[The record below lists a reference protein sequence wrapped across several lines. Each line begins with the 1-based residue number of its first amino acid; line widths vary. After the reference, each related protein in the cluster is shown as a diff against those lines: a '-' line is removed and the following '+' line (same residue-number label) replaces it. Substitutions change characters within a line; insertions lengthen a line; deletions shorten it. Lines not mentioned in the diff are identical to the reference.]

1 MKKLFTSCLFVA
13 LSCLLFS
20 SAFAQQ
26 KRIYIGLDDHTDYEY
41 ALTEEEHRQIFLETL
56 DYYMNLA
63 DQTANLPTEHQS
75 RWNCDGTFW
84 LWTYQHNKSA
94 AEFDRL
100 MNYVR
105 SGHISTIINSLVSTY
120 GAQPSEAVL
129 RGMYYP
135 GSLER
140 RYGVRFP
147 LAVAM
152 ENATMPYGLGALWAG
167 AGVKYSWRGAC
178 GCASRVHGFEHPDI
192 YWWKAFDGSQLLMKW
207 NNFYVYDGA
216 SIGDYQECRFPDRA
230 LNTVETNANFQQ
242 NWPWKTIGIF
252 GKGGD
257 DNKTLTD
264 DFVNFA
270 RNNSNAER
278 KIIVSNEVD
287 FFQDFEANYGS
298 QIPTDST
305 SFGNEWDVLCTSMA
319 EVSARVK
326 RSVEQLRNA
335 EALQTL
341 VSLKNPNFMRDQI
354 TERDQAWMD
363 LGVYWEHDWTADGYL
378 QNQRAAWQRKIANRI
393 TGYVDKIQLQS
404 SDALATMIPANPD
417 YKRFY
422 AFNSLSWT
430 RTDYIDFPYSEN
442 APVYVVDL
450 TTGLE
455 TPSQLITLNNQTY
468 LRVLAS
474 DIPSVGYK
482 VFELRPGIGNT
493 FSEAASV
500 NGNVIENA
508 FYRLTIAERG
518 AVTSLIDKTRG
529 DQEFAREINGRFI
542 NDLGNSGGSFEI
554 ENAGA
559 VSVTIKTIANSP
571 VAHTTRITL
580 YRDSDRIDFRNEI
593 TQNPGDNLYTWGY
606 GFNLENP
613 DTMHEEV
620 GSIIRAKTKE
630 NGGQY
635 INRGSRYDWLTMNH
649 FADMTGNNGT
659 GVTLSNA
666 DCYFMQL
673 GNSSLGELDTTTP
686 SLNPFVGGQ
695 IDGPRLG
702 IPRHDGDTYF
712 LQRFA
717 LRTHNEYDAAAAM
730 RFSMEHQ
737 NPLVARLITGSN
749 PTYPETNFSLLS
761 ISDPKVMLWSLKPAE
776 EGINQ
781 GIIARVYNVNDQA
794 SSSSMQLSN
803 SIRQANRTTHIET
816 NIDSAFV
823 SDGALQMTLNN
834 QQYQTYRLL
843 TNEIIDSIP
852 PEVSIVAPTNGATF
866 SSQSVIRIDAMAK
879 DSDGSVSKV
888 EFYQGATK
896 LGESTAAPYSLSL
909 NSLPVGKYNVTARAI
924 DNRGFARN
932 SSTIKLQVANAVA
945 DSVSVSAANYRRVF
959 LARGSIAT
967 AFGTSMAT
975 TSQAATTLPL
985 STNLIGT
992 SITIIDSLGRQRSA
1006 PLFYVS
1012 PTQINY
1018 QIPENIAL
1026 GTARIQISSPGQ
1038 PAKKEYIQIVN
1049 NAPGLF
1055 TAQADGQGIASAQIT
1070 RVKAD
1075 GTRSDEG
1082 IVQYNSSTNSFSAIP
1097 IDLGNANDRVFLI
1110 LYGTGLRGRNLNAA
1124 ARIGNQNISIDYI
1137 GAQGTYVGLDQVNI
1151 QLPRS
1156 LAGAG
1161 EVEVNLTEQGLNAN
1175 PVKIRFK

>member
-1 MKKLFTSCLFVA
+1 MKKLFTSCLLVG
-13 LSCLLFS
+13 LTCLLFS
-20 SAFAQQ
+20 STFAQQ
-26 KRIYIGLDDHTDYEY
+26 KRIYIGLDDHTDYQY

-84 LWTYQHNKSA
+84 LWTYEHNKSP
-94 AEFDRL
+94 AEFDKL

-105 SGHISTIINSLVSTY
+105 SGHISTIINGLVSTY
-120 GAQPSEAVL
+120 GAQPAEAVL

-152 ENATMPYGLGALWAG
+152 ENATLPYGLGALWAG
-167 AGVKYSWRGAC
+167 AGVKYSWRGTC
-178 GCASRVHGFEHPDI
+178 GCASRVHGYDHPDI
-192 YWWKAFDGSQLLMKW
+192 YWWKGFDGSQVLMKW
-207 NNFYVYDGA
+207 NNFYVYEGA
-216 SIGDYQECRFPDRA
+216 AIGDYQECRFPDRA
-230 LNTVETNANFQQ
+230 VNTVETNARFQE

-257 DNKTLTD
+257 DAKTLTD

-270 RNNSNAER
+270 RNNSNADR

-298 QIPTDST
+298 QIPTNAT

-335 EALQTL
+335 EAMQTL
-341 VSLKNPNFMRDQI
+341 VSLKNRTFMRDQLA
-354 TERDQAWMD
+354 ERDQAWMD
-363 LGVYWEHDWTADGYL
+363 LGTYWEHDWTADGYIHDL
-378 QNQRAAWQRKIANRI
+378 RPEWQRKLANRI
-393 TGYVDKIQLQS
+393 TTYVDKIQQQS
-404 SDALATMIPANPD
+404 ADALATMIPANPE

-430 RTDYIDFPYSEN
+430 RTDYVDFPYSET

-455 TPSQLITLNNQTY
+455 TPSQIISLNNQTY

-482 VFELRPGIGNT
+482 VFELRPGLGNT
-493 FSEAASV
+493 FSDAASV

-542 NDLGNSGGSFEI
+542 NDLGNSNGSFQI
-554 ENAGA
+554 ENVGP
-559 VSVTIKTIANSP
+559 VSVTIKTVANSP
-571 VAHTTRITL
+571 VEHTTRITL

-593 TQNPGDNLYTWGY
+593 TQNPGDNIYTWGY

-635 INRGSRYDWLTMNH
+635 INSGSRYDWLTMNH
-649 FADMTGNNGT
+649 FADMTGSNST

-673 GNSSLGELDTTTP
+673 GNSNVPQLDMTTP
-686 SLNPFVGGQ
+686 SINPLVGGQ
-695 IDGPRLG
+695 IDGSKLG

-717 LRTHNEYDAAAAM
+717 LRTHSEYDAASAM
-730 RFSMEHQ
+730 RFSLEHQ
-737 NPLVARLITGSN
+737 NPLVAHLVVGGN
-749 PTYPETNFSLLS
+749 PVYPETNFSMVS

-776 EGINQ
+776 EGIAQ
-781 GIIARVYNVNDQA
+781 GIIARVYNVNDQTSNA
-794 SSSSMQLSN
+794 ALQLSN

-816 NIDSAFV
+816 NVDSAVV
-823 SDGALQMTLNN
+823 SDGALQMSLNN

-852 PEVSIVAPTNGATF
+852 PEVSIVAPTNGAVF
-866 SSQSVIRIDAMAK
+866 AAQANIRIDAIAK
-879 DSDGSVSKV
+879 DSDGSISKV
-888 EFYQGATK
+888 EFYQGTTK
-896 LGESTAAPYSLSL
+896 LGESTAAPFSLTL
-909 NSLPVGKYNVTARAI
+909 NSLPSGRYNVTARAI

-932 SSTIKLQVANAVA
+932 SSTIKLQVSNTAA

-959 LARGSIAT
+959 LARGSIAS
-967 AFGTSMAT
+967 AFGNSLAI
-975 TSQAATTLPL
+975 TSQAASGLPL
-985 STNLIGT
+985 STSLAGT
-992 SITIIDSLGRQRSA
+992 TVTVFDSLGRQRLA

-1018 QIPENIAL
+1018 QIPESTAL
-1026 GTARIQISSPGQ
+1026 GTARIQINNSGQ
-1038 PAKKEYIQIVN
+1038 AAKNEYIQIVN

-1055 TAQADGQGIASAQIT
+1055 TAQADGQGIASAEIT
-1070 RVKAD
+1070 RIKSD
-1075 GTRSDEG
+1075 GSRSDER
-1082 IVQYNSSTNSFSAIP
+1082 IVQYDSSTNSFSAIP
-1097 IDLGNANDRVFLI
+1097 IDLGNVNDKVFLI

-1124 ARIGNQNISIDYI
+1124 ARIGNQNVSIDYI

-1156 LAGAG
+1156 LAGVG
-1161 EVEVNLTEQGLNAN
+1161 EVEVNLTEQGQNAN
-1175 PVKIRFK
+1175 PVKIKIK

>member
-1 MKKLFTSCLFVA
+1 MKKLNTSCLLVG
-13 LSCLLFS
+13 LICLLSFS
-20 SAFAQQ
+20 TLAQQ
-26 KRIYIGLDDHTDYEY
+26 KRVYIGLDDHTDYQY
-41 ALTEEEHRQIFLETL
+41 ALTEEEHRLIFLETL

-63 DQTANLPTEHQS
+63 DQTANLPSEHQS

-105 SGHISTIINSLVSTY
+105 SGHISTIINGLVSTY
-120 GAQPSEAVL
+120 GAQPAEAVL

-178 GCASRVHGFEHPDI
+178 GCASRVHGFDHPDI
-192 YWWKAFDGSQLLMKW
+192 YWWKGFDGSQVLMKW
-207 NNFYVYDGA
+207 NNFYVYEGA

-230 LNTVETNANFQQ
+230 LNTVETNTRFLQ
-242 NWPWKTIGIF
+242 NWPYKAIGIF

-257 DNKTLTD
+257 DAKTLTD

-287 FFQDFEANYGS
+287 FFQDFEANHGS
-298 QIPTDST
+298 EIPTDAT
-305 SFGNEWDVLCTSMA
+305 SYGNEWDVLCTSMA

-335 EALQTL
+335 EALQTF
-341 VSLKNPNFMRDQI
+341 VSLKNRNFMRDQLA
-354 TERDQAWMD
+354 ERDQAWMD
-363 LGVYWEHDWTADGYL
+363 LGLYWEHDWTADGYI
-378 QNQRAAWQRKIANRI
+378 QSQRAEWQRKLATRI
-393 TGYVDKIQLQS
+393 TGYVDKIQQQS
-404 SDALATMIPANPD
+404 SDALATMIPASPT

-430 RTDYIDFPYSEN
+430 RTDYVDFPYTET
-442 APVYVVDL
+442 APHYAVDL

-455 TPSQLITLNNQTY
+455 TPSQIISLNNQTY

-482 VFELRPGIGNT
+482 VFELHPGVGNM
-493 FSEAASV
+493 FSDAASV
-500 NGNVIENA
+500 NGNVVENA

-518 AVTSLIDKTRG
+518 AVTSLIDKTRNN
-529 DQEFAREINGRFI
+529 QQFAREINGRFI
-542 NDLGNSGGSFEI
+542 NDLGNSSGSFEI

-559 VSVTIKTIANSP
+559 VSVTIKTVANSP
-571 VAHTTRITL
+571 VTHTTRITL
-580 YRDSDRIDFRNEI
+580 FRDSDRIDFRNEI
-593 TQNPGDNLYTWGY
+593 TQNPGDNIYTWGY

-635 INRGSRYDWLTMNH
+635 VNTGSRYDWLTMNH
-649 FADMTGNNGT
+649 FADMTGNNST
-659 GVTLSNA
+659 GITLSNA

-673 GNSSLGELDTTTP
+673 GNSSIPQLDTTTP
-686 SLNPFVGGQ
+686 SINPLFGGQ
-695 IDGPRLG
+695 IDGPKLG

-717 LRTHNEYDAAAAM
+717 LRTHDEYDAAAAM
-730 RFSMEHQ
+730 RFSLEHQ
-737 NPLVARLITGSN
+737 NPLVGHIVTGGN
-749 PTYPETNFSLLS
+749 AAYPETNFSLVN
-761 ISDPKVMLWSLKPAE
+761 ISDPKVLLWSLKPAE

-781 GIIARVYNVNDQA
+781 GIIARVYNVNNQP
-794 SSSSMQLSN
+794 SNTSLQLST

-816 NIDSAFV
+816 NVDSATV
-823 SDGALQMTLNN
+823 NDGALQMALNN
-834 QQYQTYRLL
+834 QQYQTYRLF

-852 PEVSIVAPTNGATF
+852 PEVSIIAPTNGSVF
-866 SSQSVIRIDAMAK
+866 SAQANVRIDAMAN
-879 DSDGSVSKV
+879 DADGNISRV
-888 EFYQGATK
+888 EFLNGTTK
-896 LGESTAAPYSLSL
+896 LGESTSAPFSLTL
-909 NSLPVGKYNVTARAI
+909 NSLPAGKYNVTARAI
-924 DNRGFARN
+924 DNQGLAR
-932 SSTIKLQVANAVA
+932 SSGAIKLQVTNTNA

-959 LARGSIAT
+959 LARGSIAS
-967 AFGTSMAT
+967 AFGNSMAT
-975 TSQAATTLPL
+975 TSQAASGLPLGTNLAGTTL
-985 STNLIGT
+985 TVF
-992 SITIIDSLGRQRSA
+992 DSLGRQRLA

-1018 QIPENIAL
+1018 QIPEETAL
-1026 GTARIQISSPGQ
+1026 GTARLEINSPGQ
-1038 PAKKEYIQIVN
+1038 PAKSEYIQIVN

-1055 TAQADGQGIASAQIT
+1055 TAQADGQGVASAEIT
-1070 RVKAD
+1070 RLKSD
-1075 GTRSDEG
+1075 GSRSDERV
-1082 IVQYNSSTNSFSAIP
+1082 VQYDSSSNSFSAIP
-1097 IDLGNANDRVFLI
+1097 IDVSNGNDRVFLI
-1110 LYGTGLRGRNLNAA
+1110 LYGTGLRGRNLNATA
-1124 ARIGNQNISIDYI
+1124 KIGNQNVSIDYI

-1151 QLPRS
+1151 QLPNS

-1161 EVEVNLTEQGLNAN
+1161 EVEVNLTEQGQNGN
-1175 PVKIRFK
+1175 PVKIKIK